1 MKVNYFEI
9 TDILVFVLW
18 IVILTIVA
26 NSISAKYNENEI
38 KKYFLPAYGFKVF
51 MALVFA
57 IIYIVYFGGGD
68 TTAYWEGANT
78 LNKLLFQN
86 PNFFWEQLVSDPTE
100 ELRVKH
106 FSKDTGFPPGW
117 IYREKEAWFV
127 CKITTF
133 ISLLTFRSYLAATV
147 IFAFTIF
154 LISFKLF
161 EVILKFKTH
170 SIGKVAF
177 AFLFMPSLAFWCSGV
192 SKDTLTYWSI
202 LVMIFIFLKYF
213 VLKEKLLFIHVLMLF
228 LSFFIIYNTR
238 VFILA
243 ATIAPLLMAYGTRLT
258 KKYEK
263 SPLAKFSIRMIIIGG
278 GFSFFLI
285 FLGSGF
291 ASELVNEAQIIQQ
304 DFQNNPTYTGKR
316 YEVNTTDASP
326 TGLLK
331 VMPISVFYGIFKP
344 LPYESISPTLLLN
357 GIESAI
363 LIYFAFIFITR
374 LVKNIRL
381 ISRNEF
387 LVFSLFFVVFIGF
400 MAGFSSVLY
409 GVLVRIRAPLLPFVF
424 LLLTIK
430 ELNIN
435 SVMENKEK
443 E

>member
-9 TDILVFVLW
+9 SDILVFVFW
-18 IVILTIVA
+18 IVILAIVA
-26 NSISAKYNENEI
+26 NSMSTKIKDSEI
-38 KKYFLPAYGFKVF
+38 RKYFMLAFGFKVL
-51 MALVFA
+51 MALVFS

-78 LNKLLFQN
+78 LNKLLFQS
-86 PNFFWEQLVSDPTE
+86 PEFFWEHLFSEPTE
-100 ELRVKH
+100 ELRIKH
-106 FSKDTGFPPGW
+106 FSKETGFPPGW

-133 ISLLTFRSYLAATV
+133 FSLLTFRSYLAATV
-147 IFAFTIF
+147 VFAFTIF

-161 EVILKFKTH
+161 EIILKFKTH

-202 LVMIFIFLKYF
+202 LVMIFVFLKYY
-213 VLKEKLLFIHVLMLF
+213 VLKEKIKIIHILMLA
-228 LSFFIIYNTR
+228 LAILIIYNTR
-238 VFILA
+238 VFILS

-291 ASELVNEAQIIQQ
+291 ASELVNEAQIVQQ

-326 TGLLK
+326 SGLLK
-331 VMPISVFYGIFKP
+331 AMPISVFYGIFKP
-344 LPYESISPTLLLN
+344 LPYEAISPTLLLN
-357 GIESAI
+357 GIESTI

-374 LVKNIRL
+374 IVKNIRL

-387 LVFSLFFVVFIGF
+387 LVFSFFFVVFISF

-424 LLLTIK
+424 LLFTVK
-430 ELNIN
+430 EIN
-435 SVMENKEK
+435 NNGVLEEK
-443 E
+443 EIE

>member
-258 KKYEK
+258 KNMK
-263 SPLAKFSIRMIIIGG
+263 
-278 GFSFFLI
+278 
-285 FLGSGF
+285 
-291 ASELVNEAQIIQQ
+291 
-304 DFQNNPTYTGKR
+304 
-316 YEVNTTDASP
+316 
-326 TGLLK
+326 K
-331 VMPISVFYGIFKP
+331 V
-344 LPYESISPTLLLN
+344 L
-357 GIESAI
+357 
-363 LIYFAFIFITR
+363 
-374 LVKNIRL
+374 
-381 ISRNEF
+381 
-387 LVFSLFFVVFIGF
+387 
-400 MAGFSSVLY
+400 
-409 GVLVRIRAPLLPFVF
+409 
-424 LLLTIK
+424 
-430 ELNIN
+430 
-435 SVMENKEK
+435 
-443 E
+443 